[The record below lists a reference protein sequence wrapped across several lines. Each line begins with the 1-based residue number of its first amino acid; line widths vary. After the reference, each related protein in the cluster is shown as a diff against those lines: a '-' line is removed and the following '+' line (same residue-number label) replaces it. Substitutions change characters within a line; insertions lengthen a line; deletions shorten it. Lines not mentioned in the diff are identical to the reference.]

1 MGRYTPGNPQIDP
14 KALPRY
20 LQEEQT
26 KIANALDTPNDFLLL
41 RELSAEPLKPRA
53 GMTVL
58 AEGVIWDPGSGQGVY
73 TYYGA
78 AWHKLG

>member
-26 KIANALDTPNDFLLL
+26 KIANALDTPNDLLLL
-41 RELSAEPLKPRA
+41 RELNIAPAKLMT
-53 GMTVL
+53 GMIAL
-58 AEGVIWDPGSGQGVY
+58 ADGVNWDPGSGQGVY
-73 TYYGA
+73 AYYGA